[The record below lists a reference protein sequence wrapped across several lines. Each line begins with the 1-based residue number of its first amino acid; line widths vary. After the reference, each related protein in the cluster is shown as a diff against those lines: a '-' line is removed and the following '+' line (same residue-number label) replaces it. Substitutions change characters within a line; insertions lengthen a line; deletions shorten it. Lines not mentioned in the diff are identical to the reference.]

1 MKRNHILRTIIAT
14 LLCLMM
20 VTPTMADVLTLPSG
34 TKVIEEYAFYGNT
47 SIDEVV
53 LPEGIEE
60 IGDYAFAESGLTKIN
75 LPATLENIADNAIDI
90 SVDVDVPKT
99 GAG

>member
-1 MKRNHILRTIIAT
+1 MKRNHILRTIIAA

-20 VTPTMADVLTLPSG
+20 VNPSLADVLTLPSG
-34 TKVIEEYAFYGNT
+34 TKVIEEYAFYGDT

-60 IGDYAFAESGLTKIN
+60 IGEYAFAKSGLTKIN
-75 LPATLENIADNAIDI
+75 LPSSLEEGSIADILPPTNE
-90 SVDVDVPKT
+90 V
-99 GAG
+99 